1 MSTINCGFAKLR
13 PGIRRRVRVRRRATP
28 DVYAITFTVNKTA
41 DTNGSTVL
49 VRVFSLNPLG
59 TATGFA
65 VSLNNPTIRKG
76 KNPNAFSTQES
87 DGNFSR
93 SGVCRQAQKH

>member
-1 MSTINCGFAKLR
+1 MITINCGFAKLC
-13 PGIRRRVRVRRRATP
+13 PGIRRRVCVRRRASP
-28 DVYAITFTVNKTA
+28 YAATFTVTKTA

-93 SGVCRQAQKH
+93 SGVYRQAQKH

>member
-1 MSTINCGFAKLR
+1 VSASS
-13 PGIRRRVRVRRRATP
+13 P
-28 DVYAITFTVNKTA
+28 DVYAATFTFTKTA
-41 DTNGSTVL
+41 GTNGSTAL
-49 VRVFSLNPLG
+49 VRVFSFNLLG

-76 KNPNAFSTQES
+76 MNPNALSAQES
-87 DGNFSR
+87 DGDFSR

>member
-1 MSTINCGFAKLR
+1 M
-13 PGIRRRVRVRRRATP
+13 RVRRRTSP
-28 DVYAITFTVNKTA
+28 DVYAATFTVTKTA

-49 VRVFSLNPLG
+49 VGVFSLNPLG